1 MSRFLARDKRVV
13 LGYLFGSVIGG
24 HSGPL
29 SDVDVA
35 IYVKEKISL
44 RERGRMMMT
53 LVKLLGVPRVDLVLL
68 NSASPVLKHEVIAYG
83 KLIFCRDDD
92 GIFRY

>member
-1 MSRFLARDKRVV
+1 M

-68 NSASPVLKHEVIAYG
+68 NSASPVLQHEVIAYG
-83 KLIFCRDDD
+83 KLIFCRDDA
-92 GIFRY
+92 GISRY